1 MRGML
6 RELYVRN
13 VAVIEE
19 LRLEF
24 SPGLTVITG
33 ESGSGKSVLLEAIG
47 LVLGRKA
54 RADLVRSGE
63 SRAWVEA
70 LFDIE
75 TPEERREIQGLLEAY
90 GLVLDDD
97 YLLLGREIGA
107 QGRSIARVGGRPVP
121 ASLLRD
127 LAPHLVQLHEQQDQ
141 SLLTSDEV
149 RAAWLDTYAGAR
161 ERRQAYTSSLRRYLE
176 ALAAW
181 ERWEKGRREALDRL
195 DLLTYQLG
203 EIEGVDPVVGED
215 RELEEVYR
223 RLKNADA
230 LYRAVG
236 EAAAALLE
244 ENRAL
249 DWIGAAANLLSKA
262 AATDPELEP
271 LAARLDGLF
280 FDLQE
285 LGHTL
290 KSRLPHYLPDEER
303 LTEVA
308 QRLERLRYLTKKYG
322 GSLEAVLAYRDAA
335 RAEREELLLYEER
348 GERLQKDV
356 QAAREELKVAA
367 ENLSGLRRA
376 YAEPFA
382 AAVQREVRKLEMEH
396 ARFEVVLV
404 PEDPFADD
412 GIRLRRIPS
421 SGFER
426 VEFWFSANAG
436 EPPRPVERVAS
447 GGELSRLALAVR
459 AVLHE
464 EGGATLVFDEI
475 DTGVGGRAGEAIGRM
490 LKDLSRTRQVV
501 AITHLP
507 QVAAF
512 ADHHISL
519 GKVVGEGKT
528 RTTAAALRSEEER
541 VRELARMLA
550 GRTVAQTARDH
561 ARSLLRAAATAS
573 RRGDSSAGKEAH
585 RPDAAD
591 A

>member
-1 MRGML
+1 ML

-33 ESGSGKSVLLEAIG
+33 ESGSGKSVLLEAVG

-75 TPEERREIQGLLEAY
+75 TPEERREIEGVLEAY
-90 GLVLDDD
+90 GLDLDED

-121 ASLLRD
+121 ASLLRE
-127 LAPHLVQLHEQQDQ
+127 LAPRLLHLHEQHDQ
-141 SLLTSDEV
+141 SLLTSEEV

-161 ERRQAYTSSLRRYLE
+161 DRKQAYAASLRRYLDT
-176 ALAAW
+176 LAAW

-203 EIEGVDPVVGED
+203 EIEGVDPAVGED

-230 LYRAVG
+230 LYRSVG

-249 DWIGAAANLLSKA
+249 DWIGAAASLLSKA
-262 AATDPELEP
+262 AASDPELGPFAE
-271 LAARLDGLF
+271 RLDALF

-285 LGHTL
+285 LGHAL

-303 LTEVA
+303 LAEVA
-308 QRLERLRYLTKKYG
+308 QRLERLRYLAKKYG

-348 GERLQKDV
+348 GKLLKREV
-356 QAAREELKVAA
+356 EAAREELKAAA
-367 ENLSGLRRA
+367 ESLSTARRTHA
-376 YAEPFA
+376 DAFA
-382 AAVQREVRKLEMEH
+382 AAVEREVRKLEMEH
-396 ARFEVVLV
+396 ARFEVALA
-404 PEDPFADD
+404 PEDPFAED
-412 GIRLRRIPS
+412 GFRLRRIPN

-426 VEFWFSANAG
+426 VEFRFSANAG

-490 LKDLSRTRQVV
+490 LKDLSRTRQVI

-512 ADHHISL
+512 ADHHITL

-528 RTTAAALRSEEER
+528 RTTATALLSEEER

-561 ARSLLRAAATAS
+561 ARSLLRSAAAS
-573 RRGDSSAGKEAH
+573 RCGDEGLLADEA
-585 RPDAAD
+585 RPPDAED